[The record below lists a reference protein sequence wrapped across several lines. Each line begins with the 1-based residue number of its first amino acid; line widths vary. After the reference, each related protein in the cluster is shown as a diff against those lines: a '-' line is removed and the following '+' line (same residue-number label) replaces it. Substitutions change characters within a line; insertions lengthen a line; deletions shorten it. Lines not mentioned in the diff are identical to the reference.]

1 MLAAAAFVLLYFGG
15 ISPYVAVASCVAAGA
30 LSAVPLIRRARVK
43 FAVALYLAVSVLAI
57 ILVPRKSLAA
67 AYVLLCGLYPI
78 VKYGIESALP
88 RQIQLLCKLVY
99 FNLVLAAMYLL
110 VQYGLL
116 PAVEIKGIGVLAIG
130 WAAANVVFVIYD
142 IGLSRLIATL
152 RTMLPPD

>member
-15 ISPYVAVASCVAAGA
+15 ISPYVAVAACVAAGA
-30 LSAVPLIRRARVK
+30 LSAVPLMRRARVK
-43 FAVALYLAVSVLAI
+43 LAVSLYLAVSVLAL

-67 AYVLLCGLYPI
+67 GYILLCGLYPI
-78 VKYGIESALP
+78 VKYGIEARLP
-88 RQIQLLCKLVY
+88 QRIQLLCKLVY

-110 VQYGLL
+110 VQYGFL
-116 PAVEIKGIGVLAIG
+116 PQLEVKGIGVLAIG
-130 WAAANVVFVIYD
+130 WVVANVVFVIYD